1 MAQLLDS
8 SLTAAKGSLKRQM
21 SARSILYVSQ
31 LAPPSTLVAA
41 RRVAGFTN
49 YLARLGHRVTVLT
62 SRVSGEGEIDG
73 AHRVVRTN
81 DLMLTRL
88 NWRRGHFEA
97 FSGEGKGGYKRPS
110 VLERVFVPDLALAT
124 WTPFALGRG
133 VALARQERFDCV
145 ISSSPPESAHVVG
158 LALRRHGICWIAD
171 LRDGWTFEPQQ
182 PPWRLALQRRAD
194 SSLERRV
201 ARKADALIAV
211 TEPIAEDLRR
221 RFGAR
226 VELITNGF
234 DPEEAVDSRADGL
247 LDPGRHSLVHTGRMA
262 AARSSPE
269 PLLAAIRQLKTEA
282 PAVSER
288 LEVVFAGPLSAEEQE
303 LLGAPDLDGHVR
315 SLGQLPR
322 PRALALQRAADSL
335 LVVTE
340 GSRRRSVATGK
351 LFEYLAAGKPVL
363 VLGEETEAARIV
375 TETGSGFAA
384 SATDP
389 TAIAAAL
396 RRLVEA
402 SSTDPPSTKNIS
414 RYSYPELAERLS
426 ALIEDVCGR

>member
-1 MAQLLDS
+1 
-8 SLTAAKGSLKRQM
+8 M

-41 RRVAGFTN
+41 RRVAGFTKH
-49 YLARLGHRVTVLT
+49 LARLGHRVTVLT
-62 SRVSGEGEIDG
+62 SRVSGEGEIEG
-73 AHRVVRTN
+73 ANRVVRTN
-81 DLMLTRL
+81 DLLLTRL

-97 FSGEGKGGYKRPS
+97 FSGEGQGGYGQPS
-110 VLERVFVPDLALAT
+110 VLERVLVPDLALAT
-124 WTPFALGRG
+124 WTPFALPRAL
-133 VALARQERFDCV
+133 ALAREGQFDCV
-145 ISSSPPESAHVVG
+145 ITSSPPQSVHLLG
-158 LALRRHGICWIAD
+158 LALRRRGIRWIAD

-182 PPWRLALQRRAD
+182 PPWPLALQRRAD
-194 SSLERRV
+194 ASLERRV
-201 ARKADALIAV
+201 ARRADALVAV

-234 DPEEAVDSRADGL
+234 DPDETPEGREDGL
-247 LDPGRHSLVHTGRMA
+247 LDPDRHSLVHTGRMA

-269 PLLAAIRQLKTEA
+269 PLLAAIRQLVAEA
-282 PAVSER
+282 PALAER
-288 LEVVFAGPLSAEEQE
+288 LEVVFAGPLSAEEQG
-303 LLGAPDLDGHVR
+303 LLSAPDLDGQVR

-351 LFEYLAAGKPVL
+351 LFEYLAARKPVL

-375 TETGSGFAA
+375 AETGAGFAA

-389 TAIAAAL
+389 REIAGAL

-402 SSTDPPSTKNIS
+402 PASPPSTESIS
-414 RYSYPELAERLS
+414 RYSYPELAERLD
-426 ALIEDVCGR
+426 ALIEDICER